1 MPELD
6 PAWRHHNIGRLLF
19 TATAFFL
26 REKLKAAAGG
36 PDLSEAEIRLLQNLD
51 RDGTR
56 LTRLAARAIMPKQ
69 SMWEAVDSA
78 ERSNL
83 VERRP
88 DPQDGRAKIVTL
100 TPAGFAAIDRLCAA
114 VAEVER
120 SMAHAIGAMMLQ
132 SIKER
137 LGEYVAASDLST
149 ISAADQ
155 TLDVGP
161 QGWRGIDVGRTMVL
175 TRRLFV
181 ADVLGVGRAGGG
193 DFTEGQLGVFRAR
206 DRDGTRL
213 TDLAARAGMTKQA
226 MAEIVDKAVA
236 SGLVGR
242 HPDPADRRAKI
253 VRLTVQGR
261 RMLDLMGAGVARA
274 EARLAAVTDPA
285 FVEDLRAALKTYT
298 GAAQTTPA
306 VVTPDVS
313 APNPSQKRGREQ
325 V

>member
-1 MPELD
+1 MPEHRSPELD
-6 PAWRHHNIGRLLF
+6 PAWRDHNIGRLLF
-19 TATAFFL
+19 TATALFL
-26 REKLKAAAGG
+26 REKLKAVAGG
-36 PDLSEAEIRLLQNLD
+36 PEIAEAQIRLLQNLD

-69 SMWEAVDSA
+69 SMCEAVDCA
-78 ERSNL
+78 ERSGL

-100 TPAGFAAIDRLCAA
+100 TPAGLVAIDRLCAA

-120 SMAHAIGAMMLQ
+120 AMARVIGASMLQ
-132 SIKER
+132 SMKVR
-137 LGEYVAASDLST
+137 LGGYVAASDLST

-161 QGWRGIDVGRTMVL
+161 DGWRGVDAGRMMVL

-181 ADVLGVGRAGGG
+181 ADVLGVVREGGA
-193 DFTEGQLGVFRAR
+193 DFTEVQLALFRGL
-206 DRDGTRL
+206 DLDGTRL
-213 TDLAARAGMTKQA
+213 TDLAARAGMTKPA

-236 SGLVGR
+236 SGLVAR

-253 VRLTVQGR
+253 VSLTVQGR

-285 FVEDLRAALKTYT
+285 FVEDLRAALKAYT
-298 GAAQTTPA
+298 GAARTTRATVDPGVCVLVEA
-306 VVTPDVS
+306 
-313 APNPSQKRGREQ
+313 
-325 V
+325 